1 MWIIM
6 LELLIQPIKPVTN
19 VDAVK
24 CYFFCLLLSLLTAM
38 LSSFRCRRVI
48 VKPCYARSVSQT
60 TFMLDTDLTSAR
72 STEIAWTARW
82 QHVSGICW
90 LAQFAHFMHVV
101 WLFCF
106 DSLRCAENGSV
117 FVWVWVFFIS
127 AKHDCDVTWH
137 DMLITVLRAVS
148 ISILDLILG
157 WNFTKDGLAWICIHS
172 GAHLK
177 SALDWIY
184 YLFI

>member
-1 MWIIM
+1 M
-6 LELLIQPIKPVTN
+6 LWNAI
-19 VDAVK
+19 
-24 CYFFCLLLSLLTAM
+24 FCLLLSLLTAM

-72 STEIAWTARW
+72 STEIAGTARW

-106 DSLRCAENGSV
+106 DSLRFAENGSV
-117 FVWVWVFFIS
+117 FVWVWVFFYLRKS
-127 AKHDCDVTWH
+127 RLWRYVTRYANNSFACG
-137 DMLITVLRAVS
+137 V
-148 ISILDLILG
+148 
-157 WNFTKDGLAWICIHS
+157 NFNFGFNSEFKFYGRWFGLNLHTFWRS
-172 GAHLK
+172 
-177 SALDWIY
+177 S
-184 YLFI
+184 